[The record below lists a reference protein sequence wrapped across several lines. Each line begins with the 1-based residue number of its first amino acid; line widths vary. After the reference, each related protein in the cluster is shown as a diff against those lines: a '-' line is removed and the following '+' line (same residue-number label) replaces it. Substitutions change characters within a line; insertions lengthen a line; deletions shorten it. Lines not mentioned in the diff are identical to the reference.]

1 MHDFNP
7 GGLQKFRARL
17 GLGILLLLLG
27 VWSSVGFML
36 YQSYQEVRQ
45 KTTVRATNF
54 GNGLAMLVQEQV
66 DQIGLA
72 LESVAGQLEQ
82 RLDQGPLDRAAVSW
96 MLEQHLAHLGAVDAL
111 RVSDETGLV
120 LAGRA
125 VAQERPVSW
134 RERDYFAYARDH
146 ADAAMRV
153 TQPLMA
159 MISRKKVVVFSQ
171 RYNYPNGHF
180 AGVVVATVELS
191 AWSAMLNSFDLG
203 PQGVAELRHE
213 DLALLARH
221 PPTKEPEDQPGSRLV
236 SARLQQLVASGSKQA
251 VYDFVD
257 DRAGLAQK
265 VAFRRIEGVPWFVVT
280 AVSVDDDLASWR
292 RNAGILVAQ
301 SLLITLVLILMARSL
316 WRFYSKLYFD
326 RQRLQGLFELSKKG
340 IALTDMRG
348 RFVEFNSA
356 FAKLC
361 GYSPQELK
369 ALDYHVLTPAEYTE
383 TDARQLEELEKTGH
397 YGPYRKRYRRKDQT
411 LVDVELNGQ
420 LIEAASGER
429 FVWSIVLDI
438 SEQLR
443 YEDELHAARDAAEA
457 GSRAKSQ
464 FLATMSH
471 ELRTPLNGM
480 LGSAQ
485 LLKRMGALPL
495 AQGRLV
501 DAILS
506 AGLGLKTLL
515 GDLVDAAQMQQGTL
529 AVRPEVVLLERFLRD
544 TVALYEFQSLEQGV
558 RLELSWDGPL
568 QACYRVDPVRLRQ
581 MLGNLLHNAF
591 KFTEQ
596 GWVRLEACEL
606 SRQGQQAMVEFA
618 VVDSGPGIQPQEQ
631 ALLFRPFI
639 QLDSSYARPSEG
651 AGLGLSIVA
660 GLARQMGGETGV
672 SSQPGHGARFWFRLP
687 LEVLECPVTQSVPV
701 APACHDELSE
711 ASAEPAEGTL
721 PRRVLV
727 VEDNPVNRQLV
738 VGFLEEQGVAVQSC
752 HNGLEAV
759 TAITSGAV
767 VDMVL
772 MDIQMPVMDGMEASR
787 RIRQW
792 ESACGQRRLPILAL
806 TAAATIAQHELN
818 CAGLDAVIFKPLD
831 LDALESHLLQ
841 WRLWGHDSPDPA
853 ADYPSFEISI

>member
-1 MHDFNP
+1 MN
-7 GGLQKFRARL
+7 KFRARL

-36 YQSYQEVRQ
+36 YQSYQEVQQ

-54 GNGLAMLVQEQV
+54 GNGLAMLLQEQV

-82 RLDQGPLDRAAVSW
+82 RLGQGPLDRAAVSW

-111 RVSDETGLV
+111 RVSNETGLV

-125 VAQERPVSW
+125 VAQELPVSW
-134 RERDYFAYARDH
+134 REREYFIYARDH
-146 ADAAMRV
+146 ADAGMRV
-153 TQPLMA
+153 TRPLMA
-159 MISRKKVVVFSQ
+159 MISRKQVVVFSQ

-221 PPTKEPEDQPGSRLV
+221 QPTAAPEGQPGSRLV
-236 SARLQQLVASGSKQA
+236 SARLQQLVASGAKQA
-251 VYDFVD
+251 VYDFED

-265 VAFRRIEGVPWFVVT
+265 VAFRRVKGVPWFVVT

-292 RNAGILVAQ
+292 RNAGILLAQ

-316 WRFYSKLYFD
+316 WRYYSKLHFD
-326 RQRLQGLFELSKKG
+326 RQRLQGLFELSQKG

-361 GYSPQELK
+361 GYPPQELK
-369 ALDYHVLTPAEYTE
+369 ALDYWALTPAEYLEAE
-383 TDARQLEELEKTGH
+383 TRQLESLEKTGQ
-397 YGPYRKRYRRKDQT
+397 YGPYRKRYRRKDQQ

-420 LIEAASGER
+420 LIETAGGER
-429 FVWSIVLDI
+429 FVWSIVVDI

-485 LLKRMGALPL
+485 LLKRMGALPP

-515 GDLVDAAQMQQGTL
+515 GDLIDAAQMQQGTL
-529 AVRPEVVLLERFLRD
+529 AVRPEAVPLERFLRD
-544 TVALYEFQSLEQGV
+544 TVALYEFQSIDQGI
-558 RLELSWDGPL
+558 RLELTWDGPP
-568 QACYRVDPVRLRQ
+568 QACYRADPVRLRQ
-581 MLGNLLHNAF
+581 MLGNLLHNAL

-596 GWVRLEACEL
+596 GWVRLEASEL
-606 SRQGQQAMVEFA
+606 SRQGLQAMVEFA
-618 VVDSGPGIQPQEQ
+618 VVDSGPGIKPQAQ
-631 ALLFRPFI
+631 ALLFRPFS

-660 GLARQMGGETGV
+660 GLTRQMGGETGV
-672 SSQPGHGARFWFRLP
+672 SSQPGHGARFWFRIP
-687 LEVLECPVTQSVPV
+687 LEVLECPVTEPV
-701 APACHDELSE
+701 EQACHDELSE
-711 ASAEPAEGTL
+711 VSAEPAEGAL

-738 VGFLEEQGVAVQSC
+738 VGFLEEQGVMVQSC
-752 HNGLEAV
+752 NNGLEAV

-792 ESACGQRRLPILAL
+792 EAACGRRRLPILAL

-841 WRLWGHDSPDPA
+841 WRLWGHDLPSPA
-853 ADYPSFEISI
+853 ADFPSFEISI

>member
-1 MHDFNP
+1 MRDFNP
-7 GGLQKFRARL
+7 GGLNKFRARL

-36 YQSYQEVRQ
+36 YQSYQEVQ
-45 KTTVRATNF
+45 KRTTVRATNF

-82 RLDQGPLDRAAVSW
+82 RLGQGPLDRAAVNL

-120 LAGRA
+120 LAGRD
-125 VAQERPVSW
+125 VDPQRPVSW
-134 RERDYFAYARDH
+134 RERDYFTYARDH
-146 ADAAMRV
+146 ADTGTDMRV

-159 MISRKKVVVFSQ
+159 KISRKQVVVFSQ

-180 AGVVVATVELS
+180 AGVVVAIVELS

-203 PQGVAELRHE
+203 PKGLAELRHE

-221 PPTKEPEDQPGSRLV
+221 QLTVAPEGQPGSRLV
-236 SARLQQLVASGSKQA
+236 SARLKQLVASRAKQA
-251 VYDFVD
+251 VYEFVN

-265 VAFRRIEGVPWFVVT
+265 VAFRRVEGVPWFVVT
-280 AVSVDDDLASWR
+280 AVSVDDDLALWR
-292 RNAGILVAQ
+292 RNAGILLAQ
-301 SLLITLVLILMARSL
+301 SLLITLVLVLMARSL
-316 WRFYSKLYFD
+316 WRFHSKLHFD
-326 RQRLQGLFELSKKG
+326 RQRLEGLFELSQKG

-356 FAKLC
+356 FAQLC
-361 GYSPQELK
+361 GYPARELK
-369 ALDYHVLTPAEYTE
+369 ALDYWALTPTEYMEAE
-383 TDARQLEELEKTGH
+383 ARQLEELEKTGH

-420 LIEAASGER
+420 RIETADGER
-429 FVWSIVLDI
+429 FVWSIVVDI

-485 LLKRMGALPL
+485 LLKRMGALPP
-495 AQGRLV
+495 AQDRLV

-515 GDLVDAAQMQQGTL
+515 GDLVDAAQMQQGSL
-529 AVRPEVVLLERFLRD
+529 AVRPEAVQLERFLRD
-544 TVALYEFQSLEQGV
+544 TVALYEFQSVEQGV
-558 RLELSWDGPL
+558 RLELVWDGPL
-568 QACYRVDPVRLRQ
+568 QACYWADPVRLRQ

-596 GWVRLEACEL
+596 GWVRLEAREL

-618 VVDSGPGIQPQEQ
+618 VADSGPGIQPQAQ
-631 ALLFRPFI
+631 ALLFRPFS

-687 LEVLECPVTQSVPV
+687 LEVLECPVTPPV
-701 APACHDELSE
+701 PACDDELSK
-711 ASAEPAEGTL
+711 ASAEPAEGAL

-738 VGFLEEQGVAVQSC
+738 VGFLEEQGVMVQSC
-752 HNGLEAV
+752 NNGLEAV

-841 WRLWGHDSPDPA
+841 WRLWGHDLPSPA